1 MVDGMP
7 TEPTHDDRLTLYQDV
22 ADSLR
27 AEVRDPINAGL
38 VARWKALWAEAW
50 ESIDRLL
57 VLVDEDRPT
66 GEQASQPAFPLWG
79 RER

>member
-1 MVDGMP
+1 MP
-7 TEPTHDDRLTLYQDV
+7 TDPTHHDRLSLYQDV
-22 ADSLR
+22 AESLR

-50 ESIDRLL
+50 EDVDRLL
-57 VLVDEDRPT
+57 ALVDEDRPR
-66 GEQASQPAFPLWG
+66 GGQASQPTFPSWG